1 MVTPQ
6 RTLPAEIFY
15 RNLERGVRVRAEKIR
30 QNIPEKMDQEKFYA
44 IKERARSC
52 YKQKQLDHLW
62 TSNQN
67 IILGLIWQLSFYI
80 SYINITNPRIA

>member
-1 MVTPQ
+1 MPLLLHSLNELRVLLTRVSYFKMVTPQ

-52 YKQKQLDHLW
+52 YKQKQLDHL
-62 TSNQN
+62 
-67 IILGLIWQLSFYI
+67 
-80 SYINITNPRIA
+80 